1 MRKACLGG
9 WQEFVGGPKPT
20 LSDGVF
26 NYALAEF
33 WKREGDSTALTA
45 EQISYAAGSPG
56 RVFKLA
62 EDSVVSRLMVVAEL
76 TGGAWEWR
84 DTAGLR
90 RGHQLAAYD
99 QGPLL
104 QQSYAAPRRPA

>member
-45 EQISYAAGSPG
+45 EQICYAAGSPG
-56 RVFKLA
+56 RVFKLD
-62 EDSVVSRLMVVAEL
+62 EDSVISRVMDLAEL
-76 TGGAWEWR
+76 TGGAWGSR
-84 DTAGLR
+84 HTAGPWQ
-90 RGHQLAAYD
+90 GHQLAAFD
-99 QGPLL
+99 PVPL
-104 QQSYAAPRRPA
+104 

>member
-45 EQISYAAGSPG
+45 EQICYAAGSPG
-56 RVFKLA
+56 RVFKLD
-62 EDSVVSRLMVVAEL
+62 EDSVISRLMVVAEL
-76 TGGAWEWR
+76 TGGAWELR
-84 DTAGLR
+84 DTPGVRQGR
-90 RGHQLAAYD
+90 RAAALD
-99 QGPLL
+99 PV
-104 QQSYAAPRRPA
+104 P